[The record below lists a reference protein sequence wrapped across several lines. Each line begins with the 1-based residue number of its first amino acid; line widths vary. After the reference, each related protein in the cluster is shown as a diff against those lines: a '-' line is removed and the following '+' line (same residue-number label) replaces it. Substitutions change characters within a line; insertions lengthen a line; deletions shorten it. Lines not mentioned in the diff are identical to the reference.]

1 MQSFK
6 RKYLLLLVAIL
17 ELHQSTSS
25 SCITAAAFVA
35 TATAKARVVNHYGRN
50 VISRISKPT
59 SCVKVQI
66 EGEEGQ
72 EKTRR
77 RKKPCRWVACRTT
90 KDLTEA
96 CRQYLKPGMVVAELG
111 AQLRDTSH
119 QICTSIG
126 PQGTALLCDVARKAP
141 SGKDAARTSAM
152 RQPEDD
158 HSFPFLSDRAVFCQ
172 LTNWDAWRHTLFSK
186 NWQSQLK
193 SQRDKMAQVIGGD
206 TTTGT
211 TKHKFDALVVDMT
224 ATGGNDLELTS
235 LTLLKEFLAWNNNSM
250 DEDCDEADG
259 GECQVILVKSS
270 SLHSL
275 ARRLVHGQRI
285 LDGST
290 NVHLDSKR
298 SSGSGKDPWLVAT
311 VGVQEY
317 RRTIPYAIRPKDTV
331 LEVGC
336 HLGTTT
342 ALLYE
347 EVTVDEATD
356 GGSCIG
362 VDISRSIVEGAEKR
376 HSHVT
381 FAVGSAWDTAL
392 LLRLKQQHFS
402 QYKTWGYDVVYVDV
416 GGLSG
421 ANGLLEAL
429 ALLNALGQAL
439 EPRCIVIKSLCMQR
453 LASSLVPFST
463 NWKQTP

>member
-1 MQSFK
+1 MQSFR
-6 RKYLLLLVAIL
+6 RKCRYLLLVVAIL

-35 TATAKARVVNHYGRN
+35 TATATAKARVVNHYGRN
-50 VISRISKPT
+50 GISRISKPT
-59 SCVKVQI
+59 CINVQI

-126 PQGTALLCDVARKAP
+126 PEGTALLCDVARKAP

-152 RQPEDD
+152 RQSKDD

-172 LTNWDAWRHTLFSK
+172 LNNWDAWRHTLFST
-186 NWQSQLK
+186 NWRSQLK
-193 SQRDKMAQVIGGD
+193 SQRIIGGD

-211 TKHKFDALVVDMT
+211 TKHQFDALVVDMT

-250 DEDCDEADG
+250 DEDCDEADD
-259 GECQVILVKSS
+259 GECQVILIKSS
-270 SLHSL
+270 SLHTL

-285 LDGST
+285 WMVLQT
-290 NVHLDSKR
+290 FIWI
-298 SSGSGKDPWLVAT
+298 PEEI
-311 VGVQEY
+311 VG
-317 RRTIPYAIRPKDTV
+317 
-331 LEVGC
+331 
-336 HLGTTT
+336 
-342 ALLYE
+342 
-347 EVTVDEATD
+347 
-356 GGSCIG
+356 
-362 VDISRSIVEGAEKR
+362 
-376 HSHVT
+376 
-381 FAVGSAWDTAL
+381 AVKIHG
-392 LLRLKQQHFS
+392 
-402 QYKTWGYDVVYVDV
+402 
-416 GGLSG
+416 
-421 ANGLLEAL
+421 
-429 ALLNALGQAL
+429 
-439 EPRCIVIKSLCMQR
+439 
-453 LASSLVPFST
+453 
-463 NWKQTP
+463 